1 MGNYKSISGLNYFR
15 DKIKNFLSN
24 TIWIPPLSF
33 RINTVAYKKAN
44 NIKNKEKVDSREVFD
59 NSNITFEYL
68 IDLKNEV
75 KTLIDKIDFNKFIE
89 FKKNTKRKNILKIVF
104 YQKLII

>member
-44 NIKNKEKVDSREVFD
+44 NIKNDYPNLIKDITEFLYDNGIMLLNICTVLHVFLT
-59 NSNITFEYL
+59 NSL
-68 IDLKNEV
+68 
-75 KTLIDKIDFNKFIE
+75 
-89 FKKNTKRKNILKIVF
+89 
-104 YQKLII
+104 